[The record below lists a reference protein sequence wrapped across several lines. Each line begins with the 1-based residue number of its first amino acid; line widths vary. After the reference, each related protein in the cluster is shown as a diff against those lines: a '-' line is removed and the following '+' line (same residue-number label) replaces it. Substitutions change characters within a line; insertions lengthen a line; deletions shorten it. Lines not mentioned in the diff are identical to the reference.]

1 MFRRKHVLLL
11 LLVLC
16 LFVITLG
23 RKAWAADDL
32 LTLDRALALAGSGN
46 PVLMAADKKVEQA
59 RARFKQADADRM
71 PALGMYATYQ
81 ETGEVPVYYVY
92 SDTSWTTPLGVARA
106 GYQQTWKAALKLSH
120 VLYSGGAVEQ
130 ASASRRF
137 ALEAVR
143 AERERTGQVVYNGV
157 RQAFFSLQR
166 ARAREEVSR
175 EALGLAM
182 EHLRQVKA
190 MYSSGVVAKN
200 QVLRVQVAVDEARL
214 NLIQSENAVDVAWS
228 ALERAVGVSL
238 KGNWNLPGPSL
249 DAVPCDIPAAPEETA
264 LLKRPELRALAFS
277 EQAARAA
284 ARAAVGQ
291 GGPKVLLQA
300 ETYVVDQEFFP
311 EAQDDWK
318 VTAVAEWTFF
328 DGGKSRARACEARAA
343 AEELLYLIEDMKR
356 QITMDVS
363 MAILNF
369 NSALKRIDLASSQVK
384 SAGEDYRMAMKRYTA
399 QVGTNIDVLDARVA
413 LQKARTQHVDA
424 VYDSLAAR
432 SDLQFAMGVEKLQG
446 KALE

>member
-23 RKAWAADDL
+23 RKAWAVDDL
-32 LTLDRALALAGSGN
+32 LTLDRALAMAGSGN
-46 PVLMAADKKVEQA
+46 PVLMVADKKVEQA
-59 RARFKQADADRM
+59 RARFKQAAADRA
-71 PALGMYATYQ
+71 PSLGAYVTYQ

-137 ALEAVR
+137 ALEAAR

-249 DAVPCDIPAAPEETA
+249 DAVPCDIPAAP
-264 LLKRPELRALAFS
+264 
-277 EQAARAA
+277 
-284 ARAAVGQ
+284 
-291 GGPKVLLQA
+291 
-300 ETYVVDQEFFP
+300 
-311 EAQDDWK
+311 
-318 VTAVAEWTFF
+318 
-328 DGGKSRARACEARAA
+328 
-343 AEELLYLIEDMKR
+343 
-356 QITMDVS
+356 
-363 MAILNF
+363 
-369 NSALKRIDLASSQVK
+369 
-384 SAGEDYRMAMKRYTA
+384 
-399 QVGTNIDVLDARVA
+399 
-413 LQKARTQHVDA
+413 
-424 VYDSLAAR
+424 
-432 SDLQFAMGVEKLQG
+432 
-446 KALE
+446 

>member
-1 MFRRKHVLLL
+1 MFRRKHVLVLL
-11 LLVLC
+11 LILC

-23 RKAWAADDL
+23 RKAWAGDDL
-32 LTLDRALALAGSGN
+32 LTLDRALALAGSEN

-71 PALGMYATYQ
+71 PTLGAYVTYQ

-92 SDTSWTTPLGVARA
+92 SDTSWTTPRGVARA
-106 GYQQTWKAALKLSH
+106 GYQQTWKAALNLTH

-130 ASASRRF
+130 ASASKRLV
-137 ALEAVR
+137 LEAAR
-143 AERERTGQVVYNGV
+143 AERVRTGQAVYNGV

-166 ARAREEVSR
+166 ARARNEVTR
-175 EALGLAM
+175 EALALAR

-190 MYSSGVVAKN
+190 MYSSGVVARN
-200 QVLRVQVAVDEARL
+200 QVLRVQVAVDEAGL
-214 NLIQSENAVDVAWS
+214 NHIQAENAVDVAWR
-228 ALERAVGVSL
+228 ALERTVGVSL
-238 KGNWNLPGPSL
+238 KGDWILPGPSL
-249 DAVPCDIPAAPEETA
+249 NAAPDDIPAAPEQTA
-264 LLKRPELRALAFS
+264 LRERPELRALAFS

-291 GGPKVLLQA
+291 GGPKILLQA
-300 ETYVVDQEFFP
+300 ETYVVDEEFFP

-328 DGGKSRARACEARAA
+328 DGGKSRARAGEARAA
-343 AEELLYLIEDMKR
+343 AEELLYLMEDMKR
-356 QITMDVS
+356 QIAMDVS
-363 MAILNF
+363 MAMLNF
-369 NSALKRIDLASSQVK
+369 NSALKRVDLASSQVE
-384 SAGEDYRMAMKRYTA
+384 SAEEDYRMAMKRYTA

-432 SDLQFAMGVEKLQG
+432 ADLQFAMGVEMLQG